1 MEIYRRKYEKDD
13 LSEGELEE
21 DENSNDTVGVAEVV
35 ER

>member
-21 DENSNDTVGVAEVV
+21 EEDSNTVGVAEVV